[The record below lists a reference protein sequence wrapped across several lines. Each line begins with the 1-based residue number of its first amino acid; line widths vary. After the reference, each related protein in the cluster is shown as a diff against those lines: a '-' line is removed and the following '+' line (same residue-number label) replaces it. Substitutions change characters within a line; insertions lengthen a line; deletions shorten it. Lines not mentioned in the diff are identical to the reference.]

1 MCEQVGGIKQVGVG
15 SGRWGWGQSG
25 GGGVRQVGGIKQV
38 GVGSSRWGWGQAGG
52 GGVKQVGVGSG
63 RWGGDQAGGGGIKQ
77 VGGGVK
83 QVGVGSGR
91 WGWDQ
96 AGGGGVKQVGV
107 GSSRWGWDQAGG
119 GAQGLTAARN
129 AGAAAAAVE
138 PACLPSARHCCQSID
153 CNPSR
158 ASCTPSPHRPAPL
171 PTCAALHLYQP
182 ALPRTSID
190 LLCRP
195 VGSVRNTELS
205 RAFSGGESKGC
216 GGPTGG
222 GPVPTISHLL
232 PLMQRCPCPLCCCL
246 CRTCQSHTMT
256 RILAGRV

>member
-1 MCEQVGGIKQVGVG
+1 MGSIRWGWGQAGGGDQAGGGGIKQVGVG
-15 SGRWGWGQSG
+15 SGRWGWGQAG
-25 GGGVRQVGGIKQV
+25 GGGVRQVGG
-38 GVGSSRWGWGQAGG
+38 GSSRWGWDQAGGGWGQAGG
-52 GGVKQVGVGSG
+52 GGVRQVGVGS
-63 RWGGDQAGGGGIKQ
+63 
-77 VGGGVK
+77 
-83 QVGVGSGR
+83 
-91 WGWDQ
+91 